1 MPDYLR
7 PIPGRQNSSSSHRSV
22 MYEKK
27 KVEFSFKFGNPYE
40 HLLDSHPVFLRED
53 GIQGD
58 VNVTISTEDVKI
70 DKVELVLKGKPRS

>member
-1 MPDYLR
+1 
-7 PIPGRQNSSSSHRSV
+7 

-27 KVEFSFKFGNPYE
+27 KVEFNFEFDNPYE

-53 GIQGD
+53 GIQGN

-70 DKVELVLKGKPRS
+70 DKVELVLKGEQRVSAAADRRRGSID